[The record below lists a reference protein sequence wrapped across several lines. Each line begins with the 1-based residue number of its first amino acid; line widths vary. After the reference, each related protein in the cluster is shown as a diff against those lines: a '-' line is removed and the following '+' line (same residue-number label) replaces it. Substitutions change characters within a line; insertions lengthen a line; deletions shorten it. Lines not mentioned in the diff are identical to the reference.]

1 VPEFSA
7 VTWKVKPG
15 FDEELADLF
24 AHSKRPDSTV
34 ILDEA
39 GGAVGKLLSTAV
51 FLKDD
56 TIVRVIQYEGE
67 LPAVMRHMAG
77 QQVVRELEEELQKYL
92 VEPRETDD
100 PQAFQE
106 FFLRTS
112 MRRLLQR
119 WADE

>member
-1 VPEFSA
+1 MRQFSA
-7 VTWKVKPG
+7 VIWKVKPG

-24 AHSKRPDSTV
+24 ENSKRPDSAV

-39 GGAVGKLLSTAV
+39 GSEVGKLLSTAV

-56 TIVRVIQYEGE
+56 TVVRVIQYEGE
-67 LPAVMRHMAG
+67 LISVMRHMAG
-77 QQVVRELEEELQKYL
+77 QQVVRELEDGLQKYL
-92 VEPRETDD
+92 VEPRETDS
-100 PQAFQE
+100 PQAFRD